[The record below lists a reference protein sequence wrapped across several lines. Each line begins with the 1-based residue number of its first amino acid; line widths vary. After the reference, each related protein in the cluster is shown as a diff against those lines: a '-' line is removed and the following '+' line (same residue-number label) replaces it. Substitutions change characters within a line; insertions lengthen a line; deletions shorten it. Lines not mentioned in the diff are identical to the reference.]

1 VKHLLGAVVT
11 VIAVLSAVGSAL
23 AADLPLRT
31 DPGGVAK
38 ERSRDTRQHRALSS
52 SSKHISRHASKA
64 RISLPGPDML
74 QHEPRISLPEP
85 ELLERQAAP
94 DCQFKSG
101 TSGDLA
107 LSTIMKLDYELQ
119 CYRQS
124 ESILRS
130 RMERLQ
136 DARQDYRV
144 AQQSQ
149 SDARGRTPGN
159 SLSPRLRNSGRS
171 THNRGG

>member
-1 VKHLLGAVVT
+1 VKHLLGAIVT

-38 ERSRDTRQHRALSS
+38 ERSRDTRQHRAQSS
-52 SSKHISRHASKA
+52 YSKHISRHASKA
-64 RISLPGPDML
+64 RISLPEPDIL
-74 QHEPRISLPEP
+74 QHEPHISLPEP

-101 TSGDLA
+101 TSADNDLA

-119 CYRQS
+119 CHRQS

-130 RMERLQ
+130 RIERLQ
-136 DARQDYRV
+136 DAVGKTIESLNSRN
-144 AQQSQ
+144 
-149 SDARGRTPGN
+149 RTPAG
-159 SLSPRLRNSGRS
+159 GHQA
-171 THNRGG
+171 TH